1 MDNQALDII
10 DNLPCMIFRCI
21 YHHLSFI
28 YVNEGSYGLTGY
40 APENLIGT
48 ELLQLAHPDDV
59 PELEKLLE
67 STLQLGMP
75 LNTTFRLVHA
85 NDTPIRMLLKCKV
98 VGTNEMGMPYIIE
111 GICANVTTEFYSTT
125 AVMANKSSSEFLI
138 KMSHDIRTPMNA
150 IIGLS
155 EIGLRESMPLKVQ
168 EYTLAIQEAGIK
180 LMSVL
185 SDIMDYT
192 KIENH
197 QLELIEEEYSFN
209 TLLEDINTII
219 AKTIEKSGKVIIF
232 GTNIASP
239 IPNMLIG
246 DRKRVQQIMLNLL
259 TNSVKFTDAGY
270 ITLQLDGKVTK
281 PSESEKNVE
290 IIIQVQ
296 DTGKGIKEEDIEN
309 IFHEY
314 TQFDA
319 QADKNIEGTGL
330 GLPIT
335 RHLAE
340 LMGGEVEVSS
350 ARGVGSV
357 FTATINQKISTFNV
371 DGKSSSDAGGAL
383 RFFMPEA
390 SALVVD
396 DIEINLIVASGML
409 QPYEMNVD
417 IASSGAEALDMVQN
431 NFYDLIFMD
440 HVMPQ
445 MDGVETTKNIRN
457 LENAVT
463 DSMNVPIIALTAN
476 SGYEAKNM
484 YLKHGFDDLLTK
496 PIQQSDI
503 NVIIEKWIPKSK
515 RKYRND

>member
-21 YHHLSFI
+21 YDHLSFI
-28 YVNEGSYGLTGY
+28 YVNEGCHKLTGY
-40 APENLIGT
+40 TSENLIGT
-48 ELLQLAHPDDV
+48 GLLQLAHSDDV

-75 LNTTFRLVHA
+75 LNTTFRLLHA
-85 NDTPIRMLLKCKV
+85 DGTAIRTLLKCTV

-111 GICANVTTEFYSTT
+111 GICANVTTEFYATT

-155 EIGLRESMPLKVQ
+155 EIGLRENMPSRIQ

-192 KIENH
+192 KIENN
-197 QLELIEEEYSFN
+197 QLELIEEEYSFSS
-209 TLLEDINTII
+209 LLKDINTIV
-219 AKTIEKSGKVIIF
+219 AKTIEKSGKIIIF
-232 GTNIASP
+232 GTNIENP
-239 IPNMLIG
+239 VPNMLIG

-259 TNSVKFTDAGY
+259 TNSIKFTDAGY
-270 ITLQLDGKVTK
+270 ITLQIDGNVTGT
-281 PSESEKNVE
+281 SVE
-290 IIIQVQ
+290 ITIQVQ
-296 DTGKGIKEEDIEN
+296 DTGKGIKEEDIKS

-335 RHLAE
+335 RHLVE
-340 LMGGEVEVSS
+340 LMGGAVEVSS

-357 FTATINQKISTFNV
+357 FTATIRQEISEYDV
-371 DGKSSSDAGGAL
+371 DGKSSSDAGGSM
-383 RFFMPEA
+383 RFIMPEA

-409 QPYEMNVD
+409 QAYEMTVD
-417 IASSGAEALDMVQN
+417 VAPSGVEALEMVQN

-440 HVMPQ
+440 HVMPM

-457 LENAVT
+457 LENAAT
-463 DSMNVPIIALTAN
+463 DCMNVPIIALTAN

-496 PIQQSDI
+496 PVQQSDV

-515 RKYRND
+515 RRYVND